1 MRATRETTVA
11 EGRAHA
17 RRPLAVPKSKFATWP
32 GGHLRADDGQVAFA
46 CADSCVQ

>member
-17 RRPLAVPKSKFATWP
+17 RRPVPKSKFTWP
-32 GGHLRADDGQVAFA
+32 GVHLRADDGQVAFA